1 DKTIEESDRLLQ
13 TFNALL
19 SIARAEAG
27 QNKEMLQAIDAREIV
42 EGVAELYEP
51 IAEEDGG
58 TLHVK
63 AAAGLNVLA
72 DRQLLSQALSNLV
85 DNALKYGVT
94 GENPKP
100 HIEIEGKLEE
110 GNVVI
115 LVADKGA
122 GIAAEDRTRVLDRFV
137 RLDESRSKP
146 GNGLGLSLVAGVMKL
161 HGGTLLLEDNT
172 PGLRAKLVLPLHQ
185 SQS

>member
-1 DKTIEESDRLLQ
+1 
-13 TFNALL
+13 
-19 SIARAEAG
+19 
-27 QNKEMLQAIDAREIV
+27 MLQDIDVREIV
-42 EGVAELYEP
+42 EGVAELYQP
-51 IAEEDGG
+51 IAEEEGG
-58 TLHVK
+58 TLDVK

-94 GENPKP
+94 EENSKP
-100 HIEIEGKLEE
+100 HIEIEGRLEE

-115 LVADKGA
+115 VVADRGA

-161 HGGTLLLEDNT
+161 HGGALRLEGNE
-172 PGLRAKLVLPLHQ
+172 PGLRAKLVLPLHLGQ
-185 SQS
+185 S